1 MSTLMATS
9 AESAPDSP
17 GVDWLA
23 VGVWWQSWG
32 QPIGVLLVIVSA
44 FIAFW
49 VIRQLI
55 GRVVG
60 GVVSGVKR
68 RADAADTE
76 ALSNSP
82 LAQVRVVQR
91 TRAIGSVLNTML
103 AWVIGALA
111 LILILSILGVEPA
124 SLVAMAGFLGAAA
137 GIGAQGVI
145 KDFLN
150 GLFMVFEDQMGIGD
164 VVDLG
169 EASGVVESVG
179 IRVTQVRDVH
189 GTLWYVRN
197 GEIIRVGNRSQGWAR
212 VIIDQAV
219 PYSADVD
226 VIEQR
231 LLDVATDMSEAPE
244 WLGRIIDKPETWG
257 IESVSAEAVVIR
269 LVVKTRASAKDDVA
283 RELRRRIKT
292 GLDDLGVVLPSL
304 QKVVVQGM
312 GEQQASG
319 AKR

>member
-1 MSTLMATS
+1 MQQTST
-9 AESAPDSP
+9 P
-17 GVDWLA
+17 GVDWAA
-23 VGVWWQSWG
+23 VGTWWTVWG
-32 QPIGVLLVIVSA
+32 PPIGVLLVVVGA
-44 FIAFW
+44 FVVFY
-49 VIRQLI
+49 VVRGLI

-103 AWVIGALA
+103 AWVIGAIA
-111 LILILSILGVEPA
+111 LILVLSILGVEPA

-150 GLFMVFEDQMGIGD
+150 GLFMVFEDQVGIGD

-169 EASGVVESVG
+169 AATGVVESVG
-179 IRVTQVRDVH
+179 IRVTQVRDVE

-197 GEIIRVGNRSQGWAR
+197 GEILRVGNRSQGWAR

-219 PYSADVD
+219 PYDSDVD
-226 VIEQR
+226 LVEQR
-231 LLDVATDMSEAPE
+231 LLDVATAMSEETA
-244 WLGRIIDKPETWG
+244 WVGRVIDKPETWG
-257 IESVSAEAVVIR
+257 IESVSADAVVLR
-269 LVVKTRASAKDDVA
+269 LVVRTRANAKDDVA
-283 RELRRRIKT
+283 RELRRRVKD
-292 GLDDLGVVLPSL
+292 GLDELGIVLPSVQQVVDDGL
-304 QKVVVQGM
+304 QD
-312 GEQQASG
+312 A
-319 AKR
+319 R

>member
-1 MSTLMATS
+1 M
-9 AESAPDSP
+9 
-17 GVDWLA
+17 DWAAIGL
-23 VGVWWQSWG
+23 WWDAWG
-32 QPIGVLLVIVSA
+32 TPIAVLLIVGGA
-44 FIAFW
+44 VAGYWI
-49 VIRQLI
+49 VRRLI
-55 GRVVG
+55 GRVVR

-91 TRAIGSVLNTML
+91 TRAIGSVMNTIAAWIIAIL
-103 AWVIGALA
+103 AVILVLGAL
-111 LILILSILGVEPA
+111 GVNPG
-124 SLVAMAGFLGAAA
+124 SLVALAGFLGAAA
-137 GIGAQGVI
+137 GVGAQGVI

-150 GLFMVFEDQMGIGD
+150 GLFMVFEDQLGIGD

-197 GEIIRVGNRSQGWAR
+197 GEIVRVGNKSQGWAR
-212 VIIDQAV
+212 AIIDQAV
-219 PYSADVD
+219 PYDADVD
-226 VIEQR
+226 AVERR
-231 LLDVATDMSEAPE
+231 LVEVATAMSEEPE

-283 RELRRRIKT
+283 RELRRRVKA
-292 GLDDLGVVLPSL
+292 GLDDLGVELPSL
-304 QKVVVQGM
+304 QKVVVQGF
-312 GEQQASG
+312 EES
-319 AKR
+319 R

>member
-1 MSTLMATS
+1 MFETST
-9 AESAPDSP
+9 PD
-17 GVDWLA
+17 GVDWAA
-23 VGVWWQSWG
+23 VATWWDAWG
-32 QPIGVLLVIVSA
+32 APIGILLVIVGA
-44 FIAFW
+44 FIAFRI
-49 VIRQLI
+49 VRTVI

-103 AWVIGALA
+103 AWVIAALA
-111 LILILSILGVEPA
+111 LILILSILGVNAA
-124 SLVAMAGFLGAAA
+124 SLVAMASFLGAAA

-150 GLFMVFEDQMGIGD
+150 GLFMVFEDQVGIGD

-169 EASGVVESVG
+169 AASGVVESVG
-179 IRVTQVRDVH
+179 IRVTQVRDVE

-197 GEIIRVGNRSQGWAR
+197 GEIVRVGNRSQGWAR

-219 PYSADVD
+219 PYASDVD
-226 VIEQR
+226 LVEQR
-231 LLDVATDMSEAPE
+231 LLDVATAMSEEPAWE
-244 WLGRIIDKPETWG
+244 GRVIDKPETWG
-257 IESVSAEAVVIR
+257 IESVSPDAVVLR
-269 LVVKTRASAKDDVA
+269 LVVRTRANAREDVA
-283 RELRRRIKT
+283 RELRRRVKA
-292 GLDDLGVVLPSL
+292 GLDELGLDLPSV
-304 QKVVVQGM
+304 QKVVGDGLEAQP
-312 GEQQASG
+312 
-319 AKR
+319 

>member
-1 MSTLMATS
+1 MLTAATDETTATGWAAV
-9 AESAPDSP
+9 AE
-17 GVDWLA
+17 
-23 VGVWWQSWG
+23 WWESWG
-32 QPIGVLLVIVSA
+32 QPVGVLLTIVGA
-44 FIAFW
+44 FVAFW
-49 VIRQLI
+49 IVRAAI
-55 GRVVG
+55 GRVVH

-91 TRAIGSVLNTML
+91 TRAIGSVLNTL
-103 AWVIGALA
+103 AAWVIGALA
-111 LILILSILGVEPA
+111 LILILSILGVNAA

-137 GIGAQGVI
+137 GVGAQGVI

-150 GLFMVFEDQMGIGD
+150 GLFMVFEDQLGIGD

-197 GEIIRVGNRSQGWAR
+197 GEVVRVGNKSQGWAR
-212 VIIDQAV
+212 VLIDQAV
-219 PYSADVD
+219 PYDADVD
-226 VIEQR
+226 AVESR
-231 LLDVATDMSEAPE
+231 LVEIATAMSEEPQ

-257 IESVSAEAVVIR
+257 IQSVSAEAVVIR
-269 LVVKTRASAKDDVA
+269 LVVRTRASAKDDVA
-283 RELRRRIKT
+283 RELRRRVKA
-292 GLDDLGVVLPSL
+292 GLDEIGVELPSL
-304 QKVVVQGM
+304 QKVVVQGIED
-312 GEQQASG
+312 G
-319 AKR
+319 R

>member
-1 MSTLMATS
+1 M
-9 AESAPDSP
+9 
-17 GVDWLA
+17 DWA
-23 VGVWWQSWG
+23 AIGQWWEVWG
-32 QPIGVLLVIVSA
+32 TPIAVLLIVGGA
-44 FIAFW
+44 VVGYWI
-49 VIRQLI
+49 VRKLI
-55 GRVVG
+55 GHVVH

-91 TRAIGSVLNTML
+91 TRAIGSVMNTIAAWIIAIFAVIL
-103 AWVIGALA
+103 ALGAL
-111 LILILSILGVEPA
+111 GVNPG
-124 SLVAMAGFLGAAA
+124 SLVALAGFLGAAA
-137 GIGAQGVI
+137 GVGAQGVI

-150 GLFMVFEDQMGIGD
+150 GLFMVFEDQLGIGD

-197 GEIIRVGNRSQGWAR
+197 GEIVRVGNKSQGWAR

-226 VIEQR
+226 AVERR
-231 LLDVATDMSEAPE
+231 LVEVATAMSEEPE

-283 RELRRRIKT
+283 RELRRRVKS
-292 GLDDLGVVLPSL
+292 GLDDLGVELPSL
-304 QKVVVQGM
+304 QKVVVQGL
-312 GEQQASG
+312 GES
-319 AKR
+319 R

>member
-1 MSTLMATS
+1 MASTTSSLAATS
-9 AESAPDSP
+9 AQSTPDSS
-17 GVDWLA
+17 GVDWAA
-23 VGVWWQSWG
+23 VALWWERWG
-32 QPIGVLLVIVSA
+32 QPIGVLLVVVGA

-49 VIRQLI
+49 VVRKLI
-55 GRVVG
+55 ARVVG

-103 AWVIGALA
+103 AWVIAALA
-111 LILILSILGVEPA
+111 LILVLSILGVEPA

-150 GLFMVFEDQMGIGD
+150 GLFMVFEDQVGIGD

-179 IRVTQVRDVH
+179 IRVTQVRDVQ

-197 GEIIRVGNRSQGWAR
+197 GEIVRVGNKSQGWAR

-226 VIEQR
+226 VIERR
-231 LLDVATDMSEAPE
+231 LVDVATEMSEAPE

-283 RELRRRIKT
+283 RELRRRVKA
-292 GLDDLGVVLPSL
+292 GLDDLGVTLPSL
-304 QKVVVQGM
+304 QKVVVQGL
-312 GEQQASG
+312 GDQP
-319 AKR
+319 

>member
-1 MSTLMATS
+1 MGDVSWS
-9 AESAPDSP
+9 SFGE
-17 GVDWLA
+17 
-23 VGVWWQSWG
+23 WWQTWG
-32 QPIGVLLVIVSA
+32 APIGVLLVVVGA

-49 VIRQLI
+49 IVKAVI
-55 GRVVG
+55 GRVVHE
-60 GVVSGVKR
+60 VVTGVKR

-76 ALSNSP
+76 ALSSSP

-91 TRAIGSVLNTML
+91 TRAIGSVLNTMV
-103 AWVIGALA
+103 AWVITALA
-111 LILILSILGVEPA
+111 LILILSVLGVNA
-124 SLVAMAGFLGAAA
+124 GSLVAMAGFLGAAA

-150 GLFMVFEDQMGIGD
+150 GLFMVFEDQLGIGD

-197 GEIIRVGNRSQGWAR
+197 GEIVRVGNKSQGWAR
-212 VIIDQAV
+212 AIIDQAV
-219 PYSADVD
+219 PYHADVD
-226 VIEQR
+226 AVEQR
-231 LLDVATDMSEAPE
+231 LLDVATEMSESPE
-244 WLGRIIDKPETWG
+244 WVGRIIDKPETWG

-283 RELRRRIKT
+283 RELRRRVKA
-292 GLDDLGVVLPSL
+292 GLDDLGVELPSL
-304 QKVVVQGM
+304 QKVVVQGL
-312 GEQQASG
+312 GEQPPKGGQA
-319 AKR
+319 